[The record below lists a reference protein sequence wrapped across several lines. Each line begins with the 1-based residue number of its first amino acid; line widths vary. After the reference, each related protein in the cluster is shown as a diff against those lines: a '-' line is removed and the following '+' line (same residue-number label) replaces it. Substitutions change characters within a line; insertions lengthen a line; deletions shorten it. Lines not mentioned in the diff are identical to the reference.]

1 MDNVRERKS
10 EGKKNC
16 LIYLFKEEVVLY
28 LIIWL
33 MCETVR
39 EKSSQKQCEKK
50 NIVLNYQ
57 NKMFYFL
64 LKKLFYF

>member
-28 LIIWL
+28 LITWL

-39 EKSSQKQCEKK
+39 ERSSQKQCEKK
-50 NIVLNYQ
+50 NC
-57 NKMFYFL
+57 
-64 LKKLFYF
+64 LKLSK